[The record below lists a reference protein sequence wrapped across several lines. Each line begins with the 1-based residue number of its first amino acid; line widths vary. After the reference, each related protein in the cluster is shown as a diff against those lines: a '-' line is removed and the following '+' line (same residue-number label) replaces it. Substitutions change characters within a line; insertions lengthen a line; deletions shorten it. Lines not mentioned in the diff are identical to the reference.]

1 MSESSP
7 ASAAPTG
14 PRIDETSRQQYEA
27 YEREHWEQL
36 QALIDGAGL
45 SLKDVMQHV
54 AAFMRRREMARIC
67 SHYELFKLVEHLPG
81 SIVELGVFLGGGFFT
96 WSKLMETFCPGDRGR
111 KVYGFEGLKGYE
123 DFRAEDGPGRNWVN
137 RLIGRMAPTE
147 AYLDGMVELHNK
159 DNFLRGVERCR
170 LIKGDIL
177 ETVPAFAKNNLGTR
191 ISLLYFD
198 VNLYAPTL
206 VGLRH
211 FMPLMVP
218 GGVVA
223 FNAYGVPPWEGE
235 AKAIEDYFSEVGRKV
250 PQMRK
255 FPFSIYPT
263 AFFIV

>member
-1 MSESSP
+1 VSEFDP
-7 ASAAPTG
+7 AFAAHTG
-14 PRIDETSRQQYEA
+14 PRIEENSRQLYEA
-27 YEREHWEQL
+27 YEREHFAQL
-36 QALIDGAGL
+36 QSLIEGAGL
-45 SLKDVMQHV
+45 SLKDVMLHV
-54 AAFMRRREMARIC
+54 GAFMRRRELARLC

-111 KVYGFEGLKGYE
+111 KVYGFESLKGYE
-123 DFRAEDGPGRNWVN
+123 DFRPEDERGRNWVN

-147 AYLDGMVELHNK
+147 AFLDGMVELHNK
-159 DNFLRGVERCR
+159 DNFLRGVERCC
-170 LIKGDIL
+170 LLKGDIL

-198 VNLYAPTL
+198 CNLYAPTL
-206 VGLRH
+206 CGLRH
-211 FMPLMVP
+211 LMPLMVP

-235 AKAIEDYFSEVGRKV
+235 AKGIEDYFAEVGQKP

-255 FPFSIYPT
+255 FPFSIYPN
-263 AFFIV
+263 AFFVV